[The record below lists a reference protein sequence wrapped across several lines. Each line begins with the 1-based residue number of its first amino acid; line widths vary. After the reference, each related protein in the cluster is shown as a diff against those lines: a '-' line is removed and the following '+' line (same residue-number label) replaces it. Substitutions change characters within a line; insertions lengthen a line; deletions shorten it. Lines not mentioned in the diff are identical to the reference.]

1 MDGLEPEGLEYA
13 GLLNELANCQ
23 QKKGLHER
31 AFASA
36 CRSGEIALATP
47 RAAAVDS
54 DSLSR
59 RIDSEREWI
68 EKNGLA
74 GRGVPAR
81 GPCK

>member
-1 MDGLEPEGLEYA
+1 LDGLEPEGLEYA
-13 GLLNELANCQ
+13 GLLNELAHCQ